1 MLTVAAGGPL
11 LIQVGS
17 APTLDLSPIVAAE
30 GVTLAPSGLPG
41 VLRADG
47 GDAALD
53 ALAAELAGRPGLGY
67 VARAQTMSIDQ
78 TPNDPKFT
86 DGTLWGLNGAHGIN
100 APAAWDVTTGAPA
113 IIVADI
119 DTGIDYNHLELYQN
133 IWINQAEI
141 PATRLRNLTDVFR
154 DGYISMRDLN
164 DPSNQGPGKITD
176 QNGDGRITAADL
188 LAPTQLDAAG
198 VDKGLGGWANG
209 VSEDGDTAHVD
220 DLVGWNFVNNTND
233 PLDDNGHGTH
243 TAGTIAERGN
253 DAVGGVGVMW
263 QAEVMGLKFLAA
275 NGSGTDL
282 GAALAVRY
290 AADHGA
296 RVSNNSYGGGQ
307 GAGSPMVDAI
317 SYAAT
322 KGQVVVAA
330 AGNNSGNNDN
340 AGASYPATFPNDNI
354 VAVAAIDIN
363 GNLANFSNYGATTV
377 DLAAPGV
384 NIYST
389 LPNNAHGSLSGT
401 SMATPHVT
409 GAIGLLLSAHPGWT
423 YQQLIRQVLSTTTP
437 DASVAGKT
445 VTGGVLNIGAALA
458 PPPPASTA
466 AFAGL
471 DTTTQGNWK
480 GVYGADGVDLAADAN
495 TSPAYA
501 VVTLVGQSNYTW
513 DASPAGTQAPLRAAA
528 GAGRVAATW
537 YDGTGYSID
546 LNLTDGNVHKLSLY
560 ALDYDRIGRS
570 ERIDILDAGT
580 GTVLD
585 TRSIANFGGG
595 AYLTWKLSGHVAL
608 RVTTLAGKN
617 AVVSGLFFDP
627 ATPPAATAGFLGTDS
642 ATQGNWKGVYGA
654 DGVDLAAD
662 ANTSPAYA
670 VVTLVGQSNYTWDA
684 SPAGTQAPLRAA
696 AGAGRVAA
704 TWYDGT
710 GYSIDLNLTDGN
722 VHKLSLYALDYDRIG
737 RSERIDILDAGTGTV
752 LDTRSIANFGGGAY
766 LTWKLSGHVAL
777 RVTTLAGKN
786 AVVSGLFF
794 DPATP
799 PAATAGFLGTD
810 SATQGNWKGV
820 YGADAASIVGD
831 ASSTPAYGTL
841 TPSGQATYIWD
852 GSPTDAPSLQRVS
865 AGRIAAT
872 WYADQSETLDLNL
885 TDGAAHKVSLYALD
899 YDRVGRSE
907 RVDVL
912 DAATGAVLDTR
923 IVANFAGGQYLS
935 WKLSGHV
942 VLRLTNLGPKNA
954 VVSGIFFDAPT
965 APAAPTA
972 SAAFVGLD
980 AATQGNWK
988 GVYGAD
994 GQSIQA
1000 DATTVPAYAALAPIT
1015 ASTYTWDASPTATP
1029 ALQRQAGTGR
1039 VAATWYDATGYTI
1052 DLNLTDGAAHKVS
1065 LYALD
1070 YDRIGRSERI
1080 DVVDAGT
1087 GTVLDSRTL
1096 SNFGNG
1102 QYASWKLTGH
1112 VLLRVTNLAG
1122 RNAVLS
1128 GIFFDPAI

>member
-188 LAPTQLDAAG
+188 LAPTQLDTAG

-423 YQQLIRQVLSTTTP
+423 YQQLIRQILSTTTP

-458 PPPPASTA
+458 PPLSASTA

-570 ERIDILDAGT
+570 ERIDI
-580 GTVLD
+580 V
-585 TRSIANFGGG
+585 
-595 AYLTWKLSGHVAL
+595 
-608 RVTTLAGKN
+608 
-617 AVVSGLFFDP
+617 
-627 ATPPAATAGFLGTDS
+627 
-642 ATQGNWKGVYGA
+642 
-654 DGVDLAAD
+654 
-662 ANTSPAYA
+662 
-670 VVTLVGQSNYTWDA
+670 
-684 SPAGTQAPLRAA
+684 
-696 AGAGRVAA
+696 
-704 TWYDGT
+704 
-710 GYSIDLNLTDGN
+710 
-722 VHKLSLYALDYDRIG
+722 
-737 RSERIDILDAGTGTV
+737 DAGTGTV

>member
-188 LAPTQLDAAG
+188 LAPTQLDTAG

-654 DGVDLAAD
+654 D
-662 ANTSPAYA
+662 
-670 VVTLVGQSNYTWDA
+670 
-684 SPAGTQAPLRAA
+684 
-696 AGAGRVAA
+696 
-704 TWYDGT
+704 
-710 GYSIDLNLTDGN
+710 
-722 VHKLSLYALDYDRIG
+722 
-737 RSERIDILDAGTGTV
+737 
-752 LDTRSIANFGGGAY
+752 
-766 LTWKLSGHVAL
+766 
-777 RVTTLAGKN
+777 
-786 AVVSGLFF
+786 
-794 DPATP
+794 
-799 PAATAGFLGTD
+799 
-810 SATQGNWKGV
+810 
-820 YGADAASIVGD
+820 AASIVGD

-980 AATQGNWK
+980 ATTQGNWK

-1029 ALQRQAGTGR
+1029 ALQRRAGTGR

>member
-1 MLTVAAGGPL
+1 MLSTLTRRAAKRRSGRAQRALRGWSVEGLEARSMLTVAAGGPL

-340 AGASYPATFPNDNI
+340 AGASYPASFPNDNI

-445 VTGGVLNIGAALA
+445 VTGGVLNVGAALA

-546 LNLTDGNVHKLSLY
+546 LNLSDGNVHKLSLY

-570 ERIDILDAGT
+570 ERIDI
-580 GTVLD
+580 V
-585 TRSIANFGGG
+585 
-595 AYLTWKLSGHVAL
+595 
-608 RVTTLAGKN
+608 
-617 AVVSGLFFDP
+617 
-627 ATPPAATAGFLGTDS
+627 
-642 ATQGNWKGVYGA
+642 
-654 DGVDLAAD
+654 
-662 ANTSPAYA
+662 
-670 VVTLVGQSNYTWDA
+670 
-684 SPAGTQAPLRAA
+684 
-696 AGAGRVAA
+696 
-704 TWYDGT
+704 
-710 GYSIDLNLTDGN
+710 
-722 VHKLSLYALDYDRIG
+722 
-737 RSERIDILDAGTGTV
+737 DAGTGTV

-831 ASSTPAYGTL
+831 ALSTPAYGTL

-865 AGRIAAT
+865 VGRIAAT

-885 TDGAAHKVSLYALD
+885 TDGAAHKVSLYVLD

-980 AATQGNWK
+980 TATQGNWK

-1080 DVVDAGT
+1080 DVVDAGP

>member
-188 LAPTQLDAAG
+188 LAPTQLDTAG
-198 VDKGLGGWANG
+198 VDKGLGGWADG

-570 ERIDILDAGT
+570 ERIDI
-580 GTVLD
+580 V
-585 TRSIANFGGG
+585 
-595 AYLTWKLSGHVAL
+595 
-608 RVTTLAGKN
+608 
-617 AVVSGLFFDP
+617 
-627 ATPPAATAGFLGTDS
+627 
-642 ATQGNWKGVYGA
+642 
-654 DGVDLAAD
+654 
-662 ANTSPAYA
+662 
-670 VVTLVGQSNYTWDA
+670 
-684 SPAGTQAPLRAA
+684 
-696 AGAGRVAA
+696 
-704 TWYDGT
+704 
-710 GYSIDLNLTDGN
+710 
-722 VHKLSLYALDYDRIG
+722 
-737 RSERIDILDAGTGTV
+737 DAGTGTV

>member
-1 MLTVAAGGPL
+1 MLSTLTRRAAKRRSGRAQRALRGWSVEGLEARSMLTVAAGGPL

-100 APAAWDVTTGAPA
+100 APAAWDVTTGASA
-113 IIVADI
+113 VVVADI

-340 AGASYPATFPNDNI
+340 AGASYPASFPNDNI

-570 ERIDILDAGT
+570 ERIDI
-580 GTVLD
+580 V
-585 TRSIANFGGG
+585 
-595 AYLTWKLSGHVAL
+595 
-608 RVTTLAGKN
+608 
-617 AVVSGLFFDP
+617 
-627 ATPPAATAGFLGTDS
+627 
-642 ATQGNWKGVYGA
+642 
-654 DGVDLAAD
+654 
-662 ANTSPAYA
+662 
-670 VVTLVGQSNYTWDA
+670 
-684 SPAGTQAPLRAA
+684 
-696 AGAGRVAA
+696 
-704 TWYDGT
+704 
-710 GYSIDLNLTDGN
+710 
-722 VHKLSLYALDYDRIG
+722 
-737 RSERIDILDAGTGTV
+737 DAGTGTV

-831 ASSTPAYGTL
+831 ALSTPAYGTL

>member
-1 MLTVAAGGPL
+1 M
-11 LIQVGS
+11 
-17 APTLDLSPIVAAE
+17 
-30 GVTLAPSGLPG
+30 
-41 VLRADG
+41 
-47 GDAALD
+47 
-53 ALAAELAGRPGLGY
+53 
-67 VARAQTMSIDQ
+67 
-78 TPNDPKFT
+78 
-86 DGTLWGLNGAHGIN
+86 
-100 APAAWDVTTGAPA
+100 
-113 IIVADI
+113 ADI

-423 YQQLIRQVLSTTTP
+423 YQQLIRQILSTTTP

-458 PPPPASTA
+458 PPLSASTA

-570 ERIDILDAGT
+570 ERIDI
-580 GTVLD
+580 V
-585 TRSIANFGGG
+585 
-595 AYLTWKLSGHVAL
+595 
-608 RVTTLAGKN
+608 
-617 AVVSGLFFDP
+617 
-627 ATPPAATAGFLGTDS
+627 
-642 ATQGNWKGVYGA
+642 
-654 DGVDLAAD
+654 
-662 ANTSPAYA
+662 
-670 VVTLVGQSNYTWDA
+670 
-684 SPAGTQAPLRAA
+684 
-696 AGAGRVAA
+696 
-704 TWYDGT
+704 
-710 GYSIDLNLTDGN
+710 
-722 VHKLSLYALDYDRIG
+722 
-737 RSERIDILDAGTGTV
+737 DAGTGTV

-1029 ALQRQAGTGR
+1029 ALQRRAGTGR